1 MPRAPPVVPVL
12 AEGRALKPVLWF
24 PGDSVAAMVDGD
36 LEQARLL
43 TSRALGIDV
52 DMCIVRCGR
61 FQGLMAPGAGA
72 TDGPVSMCAVCTP
85 SRILG
90 CYELTDGLGG
100 IMFRRMTDTVCRE
113 LLSTL
118 GPFPAVSGGYKPF
131 MGNTFMG
138 SRVFPSGASID
149 SLSTY
154 QAMVYSNR
162 VGMNIPASA
171 PGVLTLRGSTG
182 DIHTNWL
189 GSYPCTPLS
198 VDNIKLL

>member
-1 MPRAPPVVPVL
+1 M
-12 AEGRALKPVLWF
+12 
-24 PGDSVAAMVDGD
+24 
-36 LEQARLL
+36 
-43 TSRALGIDV
+43 
-52 DMCIVRCGR
+52 
-61 FQGLMAPGAGA
+61 
-72 TDGPVSMCAVCTP
+72 
-85 SRILG
+85 
-90 CYELTDGLGG
+90 
-100 IMFRRMTDTVCRE
+100 
-113 LLSTL
+113 
-118 GPFPAVSGGYKPF
+118 SGGYKPF

-189 GSYPCTPLS
+189 DMHTNPHSRRRRARPTPTRCGF
-198 VDNIKLL
+198 

>member
-1 MPRAPPVVPVL
+1 
-12 AEGRALKPVLWF
+12 
-24 PGDSVAAMVDGD
+24 
-36 LEQARLL
+36 
-43 TSRALGIDV
+43 
-52 DMCIVRCGR
+52 MCIVRCGR
-61 FQGLMAPGAGA
+61 FQGAMAPVVRG
-72 TDGPVSMCAVCTP
+72 DRPVSMCAVCTP

-118 GPFPAVSGGYKPF
+118 GPFPAVIGRYEPF

-154 QAMVYSNR
+154 QAMVY
-162 VGMNIPASA
+162 
-171 PGVLTLRGSTG
+171 
-182 DIHTNWL
+182 
-189 GSYPCTPLS
+189 
-198 VDNIKLL
+198 